1 MSDIGIKGLVTKS
14 VAEID
19 KFVSI
24 FIKSSLNIREGIT
37 KGEDPEICMLSLI
50 RDTYM
55 CNLILRYVGMMT
67 IISSDIIW
75 NAIDNRLIEYIND
88 YYNNKRFKIKLNELY
103 EHYLK
108 SYEKK
113 QKNYDY
119 CRFLDKMINRVEISK
134 KGIEIKKHIRMM
146 ENRVFNILN
155 MNPVVKIAS
164 RYIDN
169 ISDNYE
175 KTKHNKVIVP
185 LTQANYYDLID
196 NIDDI
201 SIRHQIQSQY
211 MSRTHNALTDFSK
224 LIVIRKELAEQAGFS
239 TYFKYINRDKIDNSE
254 TIKEF
259 ISTLNDK
266 IDKKTHRELERVVQY
281 FMSSDDQTTK
291 ISSSDVIKFISR
303 NRNNTK
309 FEPKHVF
316 NVLFRLLT
324 QYFNLYLEKTN
335 EIAWK
340 ENVVVYDVFDC
351 IKSIDNSLKTNTNNN
366 INNNGYAK
374 GKLLGRLFLDTV
386 YDENKKIIN
395 PISIRLS
402 DKMQINVS
410 NRTNAEIALL
420 ANYQNTKCMSYSDV
434 VLLFREFGYIVS
446 NMCYDS
452 RVGLINY
459 DEEFSNYLPSL
470 MEYIALDRDT
480 IKMIIGNNTDPSI
493 IDHIEHS
500 RELDLCYNIKIKCI
514 NAKFD
519 HLLHNS
525 EPLYD
530 IFVNAINQ
538 RNDASKEIFE
548 TYKNIYKESMES
560 VADIFIDLVD
570 YIDPISIVHEIN
582 SSQGTLYSNMMNEVF
597 AYATFWIIKEKTRKD
612 SLTNEFRECVLN
624 NGVNNYRDLIRTF
637 LKKVDINYFSLYV
650 KNVIKT
656 DVIEDY
662 VTEDTNYFDEDD
674 GIISDGDKEEIIQI
688 TRI

>member
-1 MSDIGIKGLVTKS
+1 MNDIGIKGLVAKS
-14 VAEID
+14 AAEID
-19 KFVSI
+19 NFVSI

-67 IISSDIIW
+67 IISPDTIW
-75 NAIDNRLIEYIND
+75 NTIDNRLIEYIND
-88 YYNNKRFKIKLNELY
+88 YYNNKRFKIKLSELY

-108 SYEKK
+108 SYEEK
-113 QKNYDY
+113 QINYDY

-155 MNPVVKIAS
+155 MNPVIKIAS
-164 RYIDN
+164 RHIDN

-175 KTKHNKVIVP
+175 KTKHNKIIVP
-185 LTQANYYDLID
+185 LTQANYYDMID
-196 NIDDI
+196 NIEDI
-201 SIRHQIQSQY
+201 SIRHQVQTQY
-211 MSRTHNALTDFSK
+211 MSRTQNALIDFSK
-224 LIVIRKELAEQAGFS
+224 LIVMRKELAQQAGFS

-266 IDKKTHRELERVVQY
+266 IGKKTHRELERVVQY
-281 FMSSDDQTTK
+281 FMSSDDKTTK
-291 ISSSDVIKFISR
+291 ISSSDVIKFMSK
-303 NRNNTK
+303 NCNNTK
-309 FEPKHVF
+309 FIPSHVF
-316 NVLFRLLT
+316 DVLFQLLT

-335 EIAWK
+335 EVAWK
-340 ENVVVYDVFDC
+340 DNVIVYDVFDC
-351 IKSIDNSLKTNTNNN
+351 VKSIDTLKPN
-366 INNNGYAK
+366 YVK

-402 DKMQINVS
+402 DKMQINIS
-410 NRTNAEIALL
+410 NRTIAEIALL
-420 ANYQNTKCMSYSDV
+420 ANYHNTKCMSYSDV
-434 VLLFREFGYIVS
+434 ILLFREFGYIIS
-446 NMCYDS
+446 NMCYES

-480 IKMIIGNNTDPSI
+480 IKMIIGNNTDLSI

-519 HLLHNS
+519 HILHNS

-530 IFVNAINQ
+530 ILVNAINQ
-538 RNDASKEIFE
+538 KNDASKEIFDI
-548 TYKNIYKESMES
+548 YKNIYKESMES
-560 VADIFIDLVD
+560 VADIFIDIVD

-582 SSQGTLYSNMMNEVF
+582 GSQGTLYSNVMNEVF
-597 AYATFWIIKEKTRKD
+597 AYATFWIIKEKTRKG
-612 SLTNEFRECVLN
+612 SLTNEFREYVLN
-624 NGVNNYRDLIRTF
+624 NGVNNHRDLIRTF
-637 LKKVDINYFSLYV
+637 LKKIDINYFSLYV

-656 DVIEDY
+656 DVIDDY

>member
-14 VAEID
+14 PAEID
-19 KFVSI
+19 KFVST

-37 KGEDPEICMLSLI
+37 KGKDPEICMLSLI

-55 CNLILRYVGMMT
+55 CNLILRYVGLMT

-75 NAIDNRLIEYIND
+75 STIDNRLIEYIND
-88 YYNNKRFKIKLNELY
+88 YYNNKKFKIKLNELY

-108 SYEKK
+108 TYEKK
-113 QKNYDY
+113 QINYDY

-155 MNPVVKIAS
+155 INPVVKIAS
-164 RYIDN
+164 KYIDN

-175 KTKHNKVIVP
+175 KTKHNKIIVP
-185 LTQANYYDLID
+185 LTQANYHDMVD
-196 NIDDI
+196 NIEDM
-201 SIRHQIQSQY
+201 SIRHQIQTQY
-211 MSRTHNALTDFSK
+211 MSRTQNALIDFSK
-224 LIVIRKELAEQAGFS
+224 LIVIRKELAEQAGYS

-266 IDKKTHRELERVVQY
+266 IDKKTHRELERIVQY
-281 FMSSDDQTTK
+281 FIPSDRTTK
-291 ISSSDVIKFISR
+291 ISSSDVIKFMSR
-303 NRNNTK
+303 NCNNTK
-309 FEPKHVF
+309 FDFKHVF
-316 NVLFRLLT
+316 NVLFQLLT
-324 QYFNLYLEKTN
+324 RYFNLYLEKTN

-351 IKSIDNSLKTNTNNN
+351 IKSIDGSLKSTTNN
-366 INNNGYAK
+366 INPTKGYIK

-386 YDENKKIIN
+386 YDENKKLIN

-420 ANYQNTKCMSYSDV
+420 ANYHNTPCMSYSDV

-446 NMCYDS
+446 NMCYES

-480 IKMIIGNNTDPSI
+480 IKMIIGNNTDLSV
-493 IDHIEHS
+493 IDHIEHT
-500 RELDLCYNIKIKCI
+500 RELDLCYNIKLKCI

-525 EPLYD
+525 EQLYD
-530 IFVNAINQ
+530 MLVNAINQ
-538 RNDASKEIFE
+538 KNDASKEIFE
-548 TYKNIYKESMES
+548 IYKNIYKESMES
-560 VADIFIDLVD
+560 VSDIFIDVVD

-582 SSQGTLYSNMMNEVF
+582 GSQGTLYSNVMNEVF

-612 SLTNEFRECVLN
+612 SLTNEFRESVLN
-624 NGVNNYRDLIRTF
+624 NGVNNHRDLIRTF
-637 LKKVDINYFSLYV
+637 LKKIDINYFSLYI

-656 DVIEDY
+656 DAIDDY

-674 GIISDGDKEEIIQI
+674 GMISDGDKEEIIQI